1 MKVRKVK
8 KRMHMCNKS
17 DMLSVKF
24 KKLDDNA
31 IIPSFAHDGDI
42 GMDLTATSV
51 EYDKDRDMYVYHTGL
66 ACETQIGSGMFL
78 MVRSS
83 NRNTEAYLC
92 NHVGLVDTATYRG
105 EIILCF
111 KNRTSLRQLAL
122 ESRYMAFEETFSA
135 CGNIETA
142 TIAAKGAYDKSL
154 TDEMAMSVAPYKV
167 GDRIGQAVFIKF
179 PKVSTSIVDELSD
192 TERGKGGFGS
202 SGK

>member
-17 DMLSVKF
+17 GMLSVKF

-105 EIILCF
+105 EILLCF

-142 TIAAKGAYDKSL
+142 TIAAKEAYDKSL

-179 PKVSTSIVDELSD
+179 PKVSTSIVDKLSD

>member
-66 ACETQIGSGMFL
+66 AC
-78 MVRSS
+78 
-83 NRNTEAYLC
+83 
-92 NHVGLVDTATYRG
+92 
-105 EIILCF
+105 
-111 KNRTSLRQLAL
+111 
-122 ESRYMAFEETFSA
+122 
-135 CGNIETA
+135 
-142 TIAAKGAYDKSL
+142 
-154 TDEMAMSVAPYKV
+154 
-167 GDRIGQAVFIKF
+167 
-179 PKVSTSIVDELSD
+179 
-192 TERGKGGFGS
+192 
-202 SGK
+202 